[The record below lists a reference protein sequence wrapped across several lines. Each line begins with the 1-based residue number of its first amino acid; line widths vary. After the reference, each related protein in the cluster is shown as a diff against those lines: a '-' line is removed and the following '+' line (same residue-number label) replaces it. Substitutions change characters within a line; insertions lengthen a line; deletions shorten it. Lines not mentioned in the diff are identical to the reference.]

1 MTCMSSKPNI
11 LFLIVDSFRADKF
24 FGKDRTCKTPNIDNL
39 VKNGAYFQQSISASD
54 ATILNWAAIFSGLF
68 PPKTGVRS
76 EQFNKVNDTI
86 KTIFNVLEEN
96 NYNFYSY
103 LTNISEI
110 LGLFPEFQNK
120 DSFEFSEPR
129 LNDGIGD
136 RIIRNIDSGK
146 LKEPWLFII
155 HTMDLHFPIILPD
168 EYNTSEF
175 GQSTYEKQISSIDSW
190 IGKISDTID
199 SEKTLFVITADHG
212 SYINSMNIN
221 DKIISTEENYSNE
234 TLKRKIGFKIPKF
247 LDPVKKRAFFYN
259 EKKSQESRLKKI
271 ENFDLKPHQKR
282 NLLSGKFEINHTL
295 FDDKVRIPLLFS
307 GKNIKSEKIIE
318 QQVRNVDI
326 FPTILDLIGIK
337 NKLNLDGISLKPLM
351 YGQVSDEQ
359 PAYIES
365 TPLVQ
370 IESNDV
376 VGVRTGN
383 YKYFRDSK
391 NPKKRIHLYDLKND
405 PNENINLKDN
415 NYEIIFEMEKIL
427 NTFSK
432 KTDADKNKFS
442 EEETRM
448 IEDELR
454 RMGYV

>member
-1 MTCMSSKPNI
+1 MFSKPNI

-39 VKNGAYFQQSISASD
+39 VKNGAYFQQAISTSD
-54 ATILNWAAIFSGLF
+54 ATILNWATIFSGLF

-76 EQFNKVNDTI
+76 EQFNKVNDNI
-86 KTIFNVLEEN
+86 ETIFDVLQEN

-129 LNDGIGD
+129 LNDGVGN
-136 RIIRNIDSGK
+136 RIIKNIGSGK

-155 HTMDLHFPIILPD
+155 HSMDLHFPIILPD
-168 EYNTSEF
+168 EYSTSEF

-212 SYINSMNIN
+212 SYINSVNI
-221 DKIISTEENYSNE
+221 DGKIISTEENYSNE

-247 LDPVKKRAFFYN
+247 LDPVKKRAFFHT
-259 EKKSQESRLKKI
+259 EKKSQENRLKKI

-295 FDDKVRIPLLFS
+295 FDDKVRIPLLFY

-318 QQVRNVDI
+318 QQVRNADI
-326 FPTILDLIGIK
+326 FPTLLDLIELK
-337 NKLNLDGISLKPLM
+337 NSLKLDGVSLKPLM
-351 YGQVSDEQ
+351 EDKIFGEL

-365 TPLVQ
+365 TPLIQ

-376 VGVRTGN
+376 VGVRTEK
-383 YKYFRDSK
+383 YKYFRDSDDSQ
-391 NPKKRIHLYDLKND
+391 KRIHLYDLKTD
-405 PNENINLKDN
+405 PYEDSNVHENNPK
-415 NYEIIFEMEKIL
+415 IILEMEQIL
-427 NTFSK
+427 SSFTK
-432 KTDADKNKFS
+432 RIDASNDEFS
-442 EEETRM
+442 EEETEM

-454 RMGYV
+454 KMGYV